1 MALCDIFKKNV
12 NVDNKEDNGKAT
24 DETTKPEEPV
34 VKEEKWIWVTGY
46 KGTYSDM
53 TAKNNF
59 KYEFGATYTMPDDVE
74 IRMCESGFHFS
85 PLLKQAQK
93 YYGVRNGNRFFEV
106 EALVREEDWAY
117 RLHYDKLV
125 AKSIRFVRELS
136 TDEILEPYIG
146 SEAVKKWPEKYKELT
161 RHIGIEEA
169 FTIQACDELEAFGY
183 SSSFALYIVSNG
195 LTDVAKAVGSQTEL
209 SMDMKTFIIMQ
220 TMILNNS
227 KNSSSRSGR
236 YPWNGR

>member
-12 NVDNKEDNGKAT
+12 NVDNKEDSSQAT

-34 VKEEKWIWVTGY
+34 VKKEKWIWVTGY

-59 KYEFGATYTMPDDVE
+59 KYELGVTYTMPDDVK

-106 EALVREEDWAY
+106 DALVREEDWNDRY
-117 RLHYDKLV
+117 HTDKLV
-125 AKSIRFVRELS
+125 AKSIRLIRELS
-136 TDEILEPYIG
+136 TDEILEAYIG
-146 SEAVKKWPEKYKELT
+146 IEAVKKWPDKYKELT

-169 FTIQACDELEAFGY
+169 FTTQACDELEEFGY
-183 SSSFALYIVSNG
+183 SRGFALYIASAG

-209 SMDMKTFIIMQ
+209 GMDMKAFIIMQ
-220 TMILNNS
+220 TMILNSS

>member
-46 KGTYSDM
+46 KGTASDM
-53 TAKNNF
+53 TAVNNF
-59 KYEFGATYTMPDDVE
+59 QYELGVTYNMPDDVE
-74 IRMCESGFHFS
+74 IKECQSGFHFS
-85 PLLKQAQK
+85 KWLNDVTK
-93 YYGVRNGNRFFEV
+93 YYKVCGGNRFFEV
-106 EALVREEDWAY
+106 KALVREEDWGNRY
-117 RLHYDKLV
+117 HSNKLV
-125 AKSIRFVRELS
+125 AKSIILFRELS
-136 TDEILEPYIG
+136 TDEILAHLIG
-146 SEAVKKWPEKYKELT
+146 DEIVLKMSDKCKQLARTMGIDEALMVM
-161 RHIGIEEA
+161 
-169 FTIQACDELEAFGY
+169 ACDELEAFGY
-183 SSSFALYIVSNG
+183 SNGFALYIASNG

-209 SMDMKTFIIMQ
+209 SMDMKAFIIMQ
-220 TMILNNS
+220 TMILNSS